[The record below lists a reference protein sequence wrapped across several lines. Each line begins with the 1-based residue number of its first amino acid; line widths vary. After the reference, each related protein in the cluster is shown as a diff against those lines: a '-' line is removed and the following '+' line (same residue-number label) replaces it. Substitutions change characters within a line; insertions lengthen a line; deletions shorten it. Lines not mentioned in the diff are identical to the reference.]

1 MPFHFPHISLPE
13 IHVPQIHIPPPP
25 PIHIQKPQIDMNV
38 LRKAAG
44 ITVGVV
50 SLFPPAKMLIGASLA
65 ISDSKTNGAA
75 SNYLNDGHA
84 TNSTLNWV
92 PGGFLA
98 QNVANLATHGDSGNT
113 LSSRLVDPVSR
124 VKHSLFS
131 SVNSANTL
139 SVPVPPPIP
148 KPSLISS
155 QFNTIPPVVYSTTS
169 STLQAIDSKTV
180 SPVISTLTIPPLT
193 ESKEEISPLSSLTS
207 KEVLHTDV
215 ITTPINSIP
224 VEAQNNLNTLGHS
237 EDLHVP
243 VKSDTAEVSYL
254 PVLAALGVVA
264 LLFMH

>member
-1 MPFHFPHISLPE
+1 MGFHFPHISLPE
-13 IHVPQIHIPPPP
+13 IHVPPIHIPPPP
-25 PIHIQKPQIDMNV
+25 PLHIQKPKIDMSA
-38 LRKAAG
+38 LQKATG
-44 ITVGVV
+44 ITVGVL

-65 ISDSKTNGAA
+65 ISDSKTGGAG

-98 QNVANLATHGDSGNT
+98 QNIANQVTHGDSGNT
-113 LSSRLVDPVSR
+113 LSSRLIDPVGI

-131 SVNSANTL
+131 TPASTSTL
-139 SVPVPPPIP
+139 SVPVSLPLP

-155 QFNTIPPVVYSTTS
+155 QFNTVPTVVYSTTS
-169 STLQAIDSKTV
+169 STLQAIDSKTI

-207 KEVLHTDV
+207 KEVLNTDV

-237 EDLHVP
+237 EDSHVP
-243 VKSDTAEVSYL
+243 VQSDTAEVSYL
-254 PVLAALGVVA
+254 PILAVAGVVA
-264 LLFMH
+264 LLFTH